1 MYVKYQ
7 TTIHNDK
14 PDKCTEPKFRD
25 FLVQSPL
32 LVSMIVFLSNCK
44 VCMLVEERSV
54 QRNTAMNFIHS
65 KRPLTL
71 IPESPST
78 YY

>member
-32 LVSMIVFLSNCK
+32 LVSMIVFLSNCSMYVVGRK
-44 VCMLVEERSV
+44 EC
-54 QRNTAMNFIHS
+54 
-65 KRPLTL
+65 
-71 IPESPST
+71 ST
-78 YY
+78 KYGNEFYS